1 MPISL
6 DSYLGVHQDALKV
19 YGQRTAVLANNIAN
33 ADTPN
38 YKARDIDFRALL
50 GGNSASGAPTLALT
64 TTSGAHVGNTSASAA
79 SGSSGTSG
87 ASGASAESGSA
98 LKYRVPLAPS
108 LDGNTVDVQ
117 LEQAAFADNSVRFQ
131 AALAFLSD
139 KFKGLMTA
147 ITGQ

>member
-6 DSYLGVHQDALKV
+6 DSYLGVHPDALKL

-38 YKARDIDFRALL
+38 YKARDLDFRALL
-50 GGNSASGAPTLALT
+50 ARGSTATGGSTAAGGALPLTSTSSAHLGGSSSASSA
-64 TTSGAHVGNTSASAA
+64 ASAA
-79 SGSSGTSG
+79 SGTGSG
-87 ASGASAESGSA
+87 

-117 LEQAAFADNSVRFQ
+117 LEQAAFADNSVRYQ
-131 AALAFLSD
+131 AALSFLAD
-139 KFKGLMTA
+139 KFKGLLTA